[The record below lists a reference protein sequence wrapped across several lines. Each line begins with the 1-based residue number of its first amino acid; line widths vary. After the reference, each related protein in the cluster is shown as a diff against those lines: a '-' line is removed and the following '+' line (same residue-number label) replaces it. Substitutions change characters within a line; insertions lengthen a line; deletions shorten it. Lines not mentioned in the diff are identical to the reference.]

1 MTTQLEKALHLVL
14 YLSLVILFDGV
25 ERSLLRL
32 SLKQL
37 EKFAALIFLP
47 IFRVSIQ
54 RTQLNAGNPGPRL

>member
-1 MTTQLEKALHLVL
+1 MTTQLEKALHFIL

-25 ERSLLRL
+25 ERNLLGL

-37 EKFAALIFLP
+37 EKFAALTFLP

-54 RTQLNAGNPGPRL
+54 RTRA